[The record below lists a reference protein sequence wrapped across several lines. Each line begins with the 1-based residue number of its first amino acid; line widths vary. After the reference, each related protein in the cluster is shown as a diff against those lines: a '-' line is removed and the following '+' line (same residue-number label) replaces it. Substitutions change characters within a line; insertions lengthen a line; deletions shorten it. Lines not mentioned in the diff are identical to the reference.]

1 MKKYIRSID
10 LFAGIGGMRYAL
22 DIACKKHH
30 KVNKTVFS
38 SEIDKYAIKTYE
50 ANFTPI
56 THGDI
61 TEIKTKEVST
71 VVPEH
76 DILMAGFPCQP
87 FSNAGLR
94 QGFDDTRG
102 TLFHDIVKILKVKKP
117 RSFLLENVSHLRGHD
132 KGKTLKVILR
142 ELRRLG
148 YYVPDPKI
156 LNAKHFGLPQ
166 NRSRIFIVGFF
177 NNFLGN
183 FYYPERTEKKTYV
196 GQILQ
201 PEKEIQTLEKYIISK
216 RLWEGH
222 VLRKEK
228 NKKMGKGFGYGGFS
242 SEDTH
247 TNTLSARYYKDGGEI
262 LILRGNRSLPRK
274 LTPRE
279 CARLQGY
286 RDSFKINQV
295 SDVQLYRQFGNS
307 IPVNVVVAVLEEMIK
322 YMKI

>member
-1 MKKYIRSID
+1 
-10 LFAGIGGMRYAL
+10 MRYAL
-22 DIACKKHH
+22 DIACKKHN

-102 TLFHDIVKILKVKKP
+102 TLFHDIKKILKIKKP
-117 RSFLLENVSHLRGHD
+117 RSFLLENVSHLRGHNN
-132 KGKTLKVILR
+132 GETLKTILR
-142 ELRRLG
+142 HLRGLG
-148 YYVPDPKI
+148 YYVPKPQV
-156 LNAKHFGLPQ
+156 LNAKNFGLPQ
-166 NRSRIFIVGFF
+166 NRSRIFIVGFLD
-177 NNFLGN
+177 NFLGD
-183 FYYPERTEKKTYV
+183 FEYPEPTKKETSV

-201 PEKEIQTLEKYIISK
+201 SEKEIQMLERYIISK
-216 RLWEGH
+216 KLWEGH

-228 NKKMGKGFGYGGFS
+228 NKKLGKGFGYGGFTA
-242 SEDTH
+242 DHTH

-262 LILRGNRSLPRK
+262 LILRGRSLPRK

-279 CARLQGY
+279 CARLQGF

-307 IPVNVVVAVLEEMIK
+307 IPVNVVKAVLDKMLK

>member
-22 DIACKKHH
+22 DIACKKHN

-87 FSNAGLR
+87 FSNAGLKH
-94 QGFDDTRG
+94 GFDDTRG
-102 TLFHDIVKILKVKKP
+102 TLFHDIKKILKIKKP
-117 RSFLLENVSHLRGHD
+117 RSFLLENVSHLRGHNN
-132 KGKTLKVILR
+132 GETLKTILR
-142 ELRRLG
+142 HLRGLG
-148 YYVPDPKI
+148 YYVPKPQI
-156 LNAKHFGLPQ
+156 LNAKNFGLPQ
-166 NRSRIFIVGFF
+166 NRSRIFIVGFLD
-177 NNFLGN
+177 NFLGD
-183 FYYPERTEKKTYV
+183 FEYPEPTKKETSV

-201 PEKEIQTLEKYIISK
+201 SEKEIQMLERYIISK
-216 RLWEGH
+216 KLWEGH

-228 NKKMGKGFGYGGFS
+228 NKKLGKGFGYGGFTA
-242 SEDTH
+242 DHTH

-262 LILRGNRSLPRK
+262 LILRGRSLPRK

-279 CARLQGY
+279 CARLQGF

-307 IPVNVVVAVLEEMIK
+307 IPVNVVTAVLDKMIK
-322 YMKI
+322 FMRF